1 MTTAFEEAEERVAA
15 LPAESFTETARW
27 VAARLADDR
36 AAIVRFGP
44 GDCTEYRFTITGP
57 GTYWYYD
64 HEEPTTLGGYTV
76 DLTSS
81 FGNGPHIWNGGLV
94 QPTFA
99 SALVKE
105 PTTGTG
111 MYTAALVARFL
122 SAVAEAIRSLRLA
135 SDTRSK

>member
-1 MTTAFEEAEERVAA
+1 VTSDFTEAEERVAA
-15 LPAESFTETARW
+15 LGAESFTETARW
-27 VAARLADDR
+27 VAARLANDY

-57 GTYWYYD
+57 GVYWYYD
-64 HEEPTTLGGYTV
+64 HEERTTRDYTV

-81 FGNGPHIWNGGLV
+81 FGTGPHHWNGYRL
-94 QPTFA
+94 QPREA
-99 SALVKE
+99 ARWVKE

-122 SAVAEAIRSLRLA
+122 SAVADAIYALSLA
-135 SDTRSK
+135 SSTPSSN